1 MANDKFDIS
10 TITLDDTIDVS
21 NITSTDTI
29 TIDTMAG
36 TGASGTFTV
45 DTGFADNIY
54 SEGIT
59 FDSGNWVS
67 GQEFVD
73 HLPSIDKVKSMCAE
87 YPALEQAYEKFKH
100 IYNLVKDDYNN
111 GEDDELPF

>member
-29 TIDTMAG
+29 TVDTMAG
-36 TGASGTFTV
+36 SGTFTV
-45 DTGFADNIY
+45 DTGFSDNIY

-59 FDSGNWVS
+59 FDSGNWVL

-111 GEDDELPF
+111 GDDDELPF